1 MEETLDIQTSKLE
14 DGKVQITVT
23 VPAQTVKQHID
34 RHFKDLGRARIPGFR
49 PGKAPRK
56 ILEQNFGG
64 HEAVYGEIT
73 TDMINEIA
81 PIAVDSQDVLF
92 IANPDFDE
100 TGIVADGE
108 DFTFTLSGKVK
119 PEVELLSFDPVQIK
133 MPAEEATAEEID
145 AQVEAL
151 RTYYYSF
158 ETIEDRAVAA
168 GDFVML
174 NMACTAEDKPVQGL
188 NSESR
193 LVELGAGIIP
203 AAMEEQIIGMSTG
216 DSKSFDFSIEGDEDF
231 AYLGVSAIHADIAV
245 KEIRTK
251 IVPELDAEFAEKLGV
266 ESIDALR
273 EQLAEAINKQKAE
286 QLPGLKE
293 ERCTKALA
301 ERVFGE
307 VPVDYVTFTRQD
319 ILRDFYINLQ
329 QQGVTLDQFFA
340 QQGITADEFNKD
352 LDEEAKEVAAQTLAL
367 DALYK
372 HLELEITDEDIDKEF
387 QVVDDP
393 AAVRKQW
400 EDNGR
405 MSELREAIRRRKATE
420 WLIENAVVTLDE
432 GDADED
438 EN

>member
-81 PIAVDSQDVLF
+81 PVAVDSQDVLF

-158 ETIEDRAVAA
+158 ETIED
-168 GDFVML
+168 L
-174 NMACTAEDKPVQGL
+174 SL
-188 NSESR
+188 IHISE
-193 LVELGAGIIP
+193 P
-203 AAMEEQIIGMSTG
+203 
-216 DSKSFDFSIEGDEDF
+216 
-231 AYLGVSAIHADIAV
+231 
-245 KEIRTK
+245 
-251 IVPELDAEFAEKLGV
+251 
-266 ESIDALR
+266 
-273 EQLAEAINKQKAE
+273 
-286 QLPGLKE
+286 
-293 ERCTKALA
+293 
-301 ERVFGE
+301 
-307 VPVDYVTFTRQD
+307 TRP
-319 ILRDFYINLQ
+319 Y
-329 QQGVTLDQFFA
+329 
-340 QQGITADEFNKD
+340 
-352 LDEEAKEVAAQTLAL
+352 
-367 DALYK
+367 
-372 HLELEITDEDIDKEF
+372 
-387 QVVDDP
+387 
-393 AAVRKQW
+393 
-400 EDNGR
+400 
-405 MSELREAIRRRKATE
+405 
-420 WLIENAVVTLDE
+420 
-432 GDADED
+432 
-438 EN
+438 